1 MSLSGGWADSVMMRG
16 LVIDMEAARLHTI
29 AQVRAFLDGATE
41 IAFRVPKA
49 ERYRFIERVLK
60 RFGYASQG
68 RVGKGVRLRYLARI
82 TGLSRQQVTRLVRRY
97 RQEGRLS
104 PRHGPPQH
112 GVRRRFTARTWPYW
126 PTWTRGIVPCLA
138 RPPRS

>member
-49 ERYRFIERVLK
+49 ERYQFIE
-60 RFGYASQG
+60 GC
-68 RVGKGVRLRYLARI
+68 
-82 TGLSRQQVTRLVRRY
+82 SR
-97 RQEGRLS
+97 G
-104 PRHGPPQH
+104 
-112 GVRRRFTARTWPYW
+112 
-126 PTWTRGIVPCLA
+126 LA
-138 RPPRS
+138 RPPRDGSARACCSVIWRASRGSHASK